1 MLSTKINAAT
11 IALIAAFSFAA
22 ASVPAA
28 HGLPPGKLKELE
40 EPKEAKCKYI
50 QSGPVALLSAMSPA
64 SPSTGDIVT
73 FDGSKSSGYSLRC
86 VGLIECITSCELDP
100 VSVNAYHWR
109 FGDGSTEE
117 TETPRVTHAY
127 KTAGTYTVSLTVT
140 AGGHTSRNTATEKA
154 PVADRPPTA
163 AFTAPRSATT
173 ATLSRFDASAS
184 ADPDGTIVNYHW
196 AFGDGVTQDTTQP
209 TVGHRYT
216 RAASF
221 EVVLTVTDNSANTA
235 TTQRRIRVS
244 SPPRS
249 GSSGGNTGGGST
261 GGATGTARA
270 SISSKG
276 TVLTSRRHGAIL
288 VDTRLVVSC
297 AAGSVPCR
305 VTLEAYSQSSGRAA
319 SVGHA
324 KKTRRKIAI
333 GRAKVTVAAGSA
345 AQLSFKLNATGAA
358 LLHRLKHLGATLFV
372 TVHDGTPE
380 SLTTT
385 RKIVIK
391 TPR

>member
-1 MLSTKINAAT
+1 MLSTKIHATT
-11 IALIAAFSFAA
+11 IALVAAFSFAA

-28 HGLPPGKLKELE
+28 QGLPIEKLKEVE
-40 EPKEAKCKYI
+40 EPKEKCKYI
-50 QSGPVALLSAMSPA
+50 ASGPVARLSAISPGN
-64 SPSTGDIVT
+64 PRTGDLVT
-73 FDGSKSSGYSLRC
+73 FDASKSAGYALRC
-86 VGLIECITSCELDP
+86 VGLVECLTSCELDP
-100 VSVNAYHWR
+100 LSVDTYHWA
-109 FGDGSTEE
+109 FGDGSTQN
-117 TETPRVTHAY
+117 TEAPTVTHAY
-127 KTAGTYTVSLTVT
+127 KTAGTYTVRLTVT
-140 AGGHTSRNTATEKA
+140 AGGHTSRNTATEQV

-163 AFTAPRSATT
+163 AFTPPKSPTT
-173 ATLSRFDASAS
+173 ATVSRFDASAS
-184 ADPDGTIVNYHW
+184 TDPDGTIVNYHW

-235 TTQRRIRVS
+235 TTQRWIKVS

-249 GSSGGNTGGGST
+249 GGGTAGGG
-261 GGATGTARA
+261 GAISTARA

-276 TVLTSRRHGAIL
+276 RVLTSRRRGGIL

-297 AAGSVPCR
+297 PAGFVPCR
-305 VTLEAYSQSSGRAA
+305 VTIEADSQSSGRAP

-324 KKTRRKIAI
+324 KIARRKVVI
-333 GRAKVTVAAGSA
+333 GRAKVTVAPGSA

-358 LLHRLKHLGATLFV
+358 LLHRLKHLGATVFV
-372 TVHDGTPE
+372 TVHDGSTA